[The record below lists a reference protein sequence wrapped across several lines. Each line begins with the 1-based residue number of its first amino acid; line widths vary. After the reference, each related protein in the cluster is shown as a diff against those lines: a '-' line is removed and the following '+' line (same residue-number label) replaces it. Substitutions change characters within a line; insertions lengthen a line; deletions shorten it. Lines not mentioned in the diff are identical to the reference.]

1 MKISVIGT
9 GSFGTSLAMVLSDNN
24 HDVLMY
30 GRNESVVNEINTD
43 KTNKSFL
50 RDIQLPSVITAT
62 SNLTEAALHCEM
74 IVLAVPVKA
83 IRSMSS
89 NLHSILK
96 ENQKKIL
103 LVHVA
108 KGLELN
114 THMCV
119 SDIIADE
126 TSDETVSDICVLSGP
141 SHAEEVARKS
151 ATTVSTASKSLE
163 NVETVQDVFMNK
175 YFRVYRN
182 DDMTGVEIG
191 GALKNI
197 IALAIGV
204 LHGLQFGDNAKAAI
218 ITRGLQEIARLGTR
232 MGANPLTFLGLTG
245 MGDLIVTATSM
256 HSRNYR
262 CGIMLAEGKSV
273 EEAQEL
279 MGMVVEG
286 VNTTKAAYELSAK
299 YEVEMP
305 ITKVLY
311 QYLFQEISEDEAFY
325 KLMMREKTGET
336 DELKEV
342 LEKQYKEWTRE

>member
-9 GSFGTSLAMVLSDNN
+9 GSFGTSLAMVLNDNG

-30 GRNESVVNEINTD
+30 GRNGEVVSEIGQSHTNQRFLKNIDLNEGILA
-43 KTNKSFL
+43 TNDLK
-50 RDIQLPSVITAT
+50 
-62 SNLTEAALHCEM
+62 EAAAHAEL

-83 IRSMSS
+83 IRTVSS
-89 NLHSILK
+89 ELDGILS
-96 ENQKKIL
+96 ELGKKIII
-103 LVHVA
+103 VHVA
-108 KGLELN
+108 KGLELG
-114 THMCV
+114 THMRV
-119 SDIIADE
+119 SDVIAEEMTSE
-126 TSDETVSDICVLSGP
+126 TMTDICVLSGP
-141 SHAEEVARKS
+141 SHAEEVALKS
-151 ATTVSTASKSLE
+151 PTTVSAACRNPESLQI
-163 NVETVQDVFMNK
+163 VQDIFMNK

-204 LHGLQFGDNAKAAI
+204 LHGLEFGDNAKAAL
-218 ITRGLQEIARLGTR
+218 ITRGLQEITRLGTR

-273 EEAQEL
+273 DEAQEE

-286 VNTTKAAYELSAK
+286 VNTTKAAFELSRE
-299 YEVEMP
+299 YGVEMP
-305 ITKVLY
+305 ITEVLY
-311 QYLFQEISEDEAFY
+311 RYLFHGITEEEAFY
-325 KLMMREKTGET
+325 ALMMREKTGET
-336 DELKEV
+336 DK
-342 LEKQYKEWTRE
+342 LEDLLDKQNKDWTRE

>member
-30 GRNESVVNEINTD
+30 GRNEAVVQEINTG
-43 KTNKSFL
+43 KTNNSFL
-50 RDIQLPSVITAT
+50 KDIELPSVIKAT
-62 SNLTEAALHCEM
+62 SDLTEAALHCEL

-83 IRSMSS
+83 IRNVSKDL
-89 NLHSILK
+89 NLILK
-96 ENQKKIL
+96 ENHKKVL

-119 SDIIADE
+119 SDIITE
-126 TSDETVSDICVLSGP
+126 EMSDEIVSDICVLSGP
-141 SHAEEVARKS
+141 SHAEEVARK
-151 ATTVSTASKSLE
+151 APTTVSTASKNIKDLK
-163 NVETVQDVFMNK
+163 TVQDVFMNK

-218 ITRGLQEIARLGTR
+218 ITRGLQEIARLGTE
-232 MGANPLTFLGLTG
+232 MGASPLTFLGLTG

-273 EEAQEL
+273 KEAQEE

-311 QYLFQEISEDEAFY
+311 QYLYHEISEEEAFY

-336 DELKEV
+336 DELKEA
-342 LEKQYKEWTRE
+342 LDKQYKEWTRE